1 MIEQGGTYT
10 GPADYCKYEYGC
22 SFGSVDRDGCC
33 FIPSPIV
40 IDISG
45 NGFDL
50 TDAQSGVN
58 FDMGGD
64 GHKERISWTSA
75 GSDDAWLALD
85 RNYNGQIDNAKELF
99 GNFTSQPHNSG
110 PANGFKAL
118 AEFDR
123 VENGGNADGRID
135 PNDAV
140 FGRLLLWQDTN
151 HNGVSEPSELK
162 TLTALGINEI
172 DCDYK
177 ESKRTD
183 QFGNAFRY
191 RAKVKDSQGSQLG
204 RWAWDVFL
212 RTSS

>member
-10 GPADYCKYEYGC
+10 GVADYCKYESGC
-22 SFGSVDRDGCC
+22 SFGSVERDGCC
-33 FIPSPIV
+33 YIPSPIV

-45 NGFDL
+45 NGFNL

-64 GHKERISWTSA
+64 GHKERISWTSR

-85 RNYNGQIDNAKELF
+85 RNSNGRIDNAKELF
-99 GNFTSQPHNSG
+99 GNFTSQPHATG

-123 VENGGNADGRID
+123 PDNGGNGDNQID
-135 PNDAV
+135 SNDAI
-140 FGRLLLWQDTN
+140 FEKLLLWQDTN
-151 HNGVSEPSELK
+151 HNGISEPSELRK
-162 TLTALGINEI
+162 LRDLGIRVIEL
-172 DCDYK
+172 DYK
-177 ESKRTD
+177 TSKRID
-183 QFGNAFRY
+183 DNGNQFRY
-191 RAKVKDSQGSQLG
+191 RARVKDIHGAQLG

-212 RTSS
+212 VTK